1 MGSNVR
7 VGSTPT
13 IPTSVHKIC
22 SFTEREHDKIVNNAL
37 VVQLVRHGR
46 LKTYYPSGKQ
56 CGFESHSEYEWPN
69 GGIGRHAR
77 LKIWCS
83 KERVGSIPS
92 LVTK

>member
-13 IPTSVHKIC
+13 IPTSVHTFK
-22 SFTEREHDKIVNNAL
+22 EREHEKIVNNAL

-46 LKTYYPSGKQ
+46 LKICYPSGKQ

-69 GGIGRHAR
+69 DGIGRHAR

-83 KERVGSIPS
+83 KGRVGSTPS
-92 LVTK
+92 LVT